1 VALGDL
7 YVSLAEQKGYL
18 GVTDTVDD
26 TILTSALIAACAGV
40 NDVCG
45 RQFNDAGVT
54 SARLFKPRSS
64 DVCMVDDFS
73 TSVGLVIATDLDGD
87 GVFEQTWTGTDFELE
102 PLNGIR
108 NGVPGWPYNQI
119 NAFSSLYFPSS
130 AGRRGGLYASPWRY
144 ARRDRASVQ
153 VIARWGWAAIPEPVK
168 QTVKITASEISKLK
182 DAPFGVAGFD
192 QYGAVRVRANP
203 IAMWLLG
210 PYVVESHMMR

>member
-1 VALGDL
+1 MALGDL
-7 YVSLAEQKGYL
+7 YVSLAELKGYL

-26 TILTSALIAACAGV
+26 TTLTAALTAACVGI

-45 RQFNDAGVT
+45 RQFNDAGVP
-54 SARLFKPRSS
+54 SARSYKPRSS

-73 TSVGLVIATDLDGD
+73 TSVGLVIATDLDAD
-87 GVFEQTWTGTDFELE
+87 GTFEQTWTGTDFELL
-102 PLNGIR
+102 PLNGVR

-119 NAFSSLYFPSS
+119 NAYSSLYFPSS

-144 ARRDRASVQ
+144 ARIDRASVQ
-153 VIARWGWAAIPEPVK
+153 VTARWGWTAIPEPIK
-168 QTVKITASEISKLK
+168 QAVKITASEISKLK

-203 IAMWLLG
+203 IAMRLLG
-210 PYVVESHMMR
+210 PYMIESHLMR